1 MALSEDNRFNTL
13 YFFKFILLFIVFMAQ
28 SIKATEIKSG
38 SFKLSDNVPVSA
50 QKVIIGFYPR
60 SVYGLDIEDNTFHLH
75 TYIWMRWKGEIDPT
89 ESMEI
94 INGVDEAELVKTNIL
109 KTPSIQPDGSK
120 YQIMDIESRFSQT
133 FFLDNFP
140 LDKQQLS
147 VLIEDSSHG
156 IKQIAYIIDEKNSGY
171 GARLDLPGWDLN
183 GWKAETLAHDYGSS
197 FGDET
202 GIGGGSIY
210 STARFDIN
218 ISRPISYF
226 YWKLLLPLVIV
237 LCGAWIVLLLD
248 PHQIEVRTGLP
259 ATALLTTVFLQQSY
273 SDNLPQVGYL
283 VLMDKLYVIAYILI
297 LLTLIRVIF
306 TATSFDIKSTD
317 ERHVV
322 KIKRGDRILL
332 ALEII
337 LFTVLL
343 LCHKMMM
350 R

>member
-1 MALSEDNRFNTL
+1 
-13 YFFKFILLFIVFMAQ
+13 
-28 SIKATEIKSG
+28 
-38 SFKLSDNVPVSA
+38 
-50 QKVIIGFYPR
+50 
-60 SVYGLDIEDNTFHLH
+60 
-75 TYIWMRWKGEIDPT
+75 
-89 ESMEI
+89 
-94 INGVDEAELVKTNIL
+94 
-109 KTPSIQPDGSK
+109 
-120 YQIMDIESRFSQT
+120 
-133 FFLDNFP
+133 
-140 LDKQQLS
+140 
-147 VLIEDSSHG
+147 
-156 IKQIAYIIDEKNSGY
+156 
-171 GARLDLPGWDLN
+171 
-183 GWKAETLAHDYGSS
+183 
-197 FGDET
+197 
-202 GIGGGSIY
+202 
-210 STARFDIN
+210 
-218 ISRPISYF
+218 
-226 YWKLLLPLVIV
+226 VIV

-317 ERHVV
+317 ERHVI